1 MILKYV
7 NLMELLC
14 KMTNPLT
21 MWNSCGIYTNLPYGY
36 DQTFQGT
43 LPKSE
48 ERSIS
53 ERKGNEF

>member
-1 MILKYV
+1 
-7 NLMELLC
+7 MELLC

-53 ERKGNEF
+53 ERKGKEF